1 MRSSWDFWMGRE
13 GEETGKRQEAKGR
26 GDGLYNQYSAV
37 YNSEHKYP
45 PQLGLPIV
53 CLSFSIINLCSP
65 ILNASLPSNIGP
77 GARGA

>member
-1 MRSSWDFWMGRE
+1 MLKTYVD
-13 GEETGKRQEAKGR
+13 
-26 GDGLYNQYSAV
+26 L
-37 YNSEHKYP
+37 HKYP